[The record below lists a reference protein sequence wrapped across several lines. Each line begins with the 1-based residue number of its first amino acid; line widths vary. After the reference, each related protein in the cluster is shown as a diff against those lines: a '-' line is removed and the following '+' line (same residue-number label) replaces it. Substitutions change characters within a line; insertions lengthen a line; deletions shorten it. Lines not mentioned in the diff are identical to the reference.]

1 MAAQYKQDIKD
12 NISVDS
18 KSDINRYLG
27 GRKGSASSDVVKN
40 AVTGVQDLISKSRS
54 ADEAI
59 ARIITRL
66 ESVSKK
72 QVDLRAISNRIKSLS
87 NDSDELSTE
96 LKKVAYEMGG
106 IKPSASEQEILDYFT
121 DVDRQLDDLN
131 AQSTILKDTLTN
143 FLPER

>member
-12 NISVDS
+12 
-18 KSDINRYLG
+18 
-27 GRKGSASSDVVKN
+27 
-40 AVTGVQDLISKSRS
+40 GVQDLISKSRS

-106 IKPSASEQEILDYFT
+106 IKPGASEQEILDYFK